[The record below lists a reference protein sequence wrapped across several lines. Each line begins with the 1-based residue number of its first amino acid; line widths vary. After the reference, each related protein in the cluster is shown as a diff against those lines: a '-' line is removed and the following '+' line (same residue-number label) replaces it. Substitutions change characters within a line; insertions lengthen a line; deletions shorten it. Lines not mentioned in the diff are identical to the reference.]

1 MTFIKRV
8 IVITLAL
15 VLAAFVMRNMS
26 GFEIT
31 KNGWT
36 HYAVMAVILAIL
48 NASLTPLIKT
58 MTCGMIILTLGL
70 FSLVINAFVFWLASY
85 ISTHLLGGGFA
96 ITKFWPALVGSV
108 IVSLAMMLFAQDNK
122 KSSKNDKQ
130 DN

>member
-31 KNGWT
+31 KNGWI

-96 ITKFWPALVGSV
+96 ITKFWPALVGSL
-108 IVSLAMMLFAQDNK
+108 IVSFADMILVGNRK
-122 KSSKNDKQ
+122 KSKDSEEE
-130 DN
+130 

>member
-15 VLAAFVMRNMS
+15 VLAAFFMRNMT

-48 NASLTPLIKT
+48 NASLTPVLKT

-70 FSLVINAFVFWLASY
+70 FSLVVNALVFWLASY

-96 ITKFWPALVGSV
+96 ITKFWPAMVGSMIVGLADMILVGNRKKKRE
-108 IVSLAMMLFAQDNK
+108 AEDN
-122 KSSKNDKQ
+122 
-130 DN
+130 

>member
-96 ITKFWPALVGSV
+96 ITKFWPALVGSL
-108 IVSLAMMLFAQDNK
+108 IVSFADMILVGNRK
-122 KSSKNDKQ
+122 KRKDSGEE
-130 DN
+130 